1 MKNFV
6 RFDLSC
12 FHTLKCNIAGTWI
25 LAIGQQTLQLVLNL
39 DILYWLLSC
48 CQVALPCSYNIYP
61 LNWES
66 CLRVILPKHV
76 EMPTPPRYLF
86 DIAVW
91 FLILFLCHGINWN
104 VPCLSPLDR
113 DVQVAYGLWFI
124 AEVAIASTDL
134 AEVIGS
140 AVALNLLFGL
150 PIWAGVLITAA
161 DVLFIILFGIKNFR
175 LIEILVMLLCMVI
188 TGCFA
193 YEVGA
198 AKPNWA
204 GVASGFIPKGKIVT
218 NTEIL
223 YAAIGILGA
232 TVMPHNLF
240 LHSSIVQVC
249 IPAFI
254 LHELLMIAHDPVL
267 PSADLSFCPFSARKK
282 VCSEVC
288 HNRQSPVSA
297 LGFLR
302 ECCHADRGQCS
313 IPLWQKPKLNSG

>member
-1 MKNFV
+1 
-6 RFDLSC
+6 
-12 FHTLKCNIAGTWI
+12 
-25 LAIGQQTLQLVLNL
+25 
-39 DILYWLLSC
+39 
-48 CQVALPCSYNIYP
+48 
-61 LNWES
+61 
-66 CLRVILPKHV
+66 
-76 EMPTPPRYLF
+76 
-86 DIAVW
+86 
-91 FLILFLCHGINWN
+91 
-104 VPCLSPLDR
+104 
-113 DVQVAYGLWFI
+113 VQVAYGLWFI

-161 DVLFIILFGIKNFR
+161 DVLFIILFGVKNFR

-198 AKPNWA
+198 AKPDWA
-204 GVASGFIPKGKIVT
+204 GVASGLIPKGKIVT
-218 NTEIL
+218 NSEIL

-249 IPAFI
+249 TRAFI
-254 LHELLMIAHDPVL
+254 LHVLTIALDPVL
-267 PSADLSFCPFSARKK
+267 PNADPSFRPFSARKK
-282 VCSEVC
+282 VCSEVR
-288 HNRQSPVSA
+288 HNRQSHVSA

-302 ECCHADRGQCS
+302 ECCHVGFGQCS

>member
-1 MKNFV
+1 LV
-6 RFDLSC
+6 RS
-12 FHTLKCNIAGTWI
+12 
-25 LAIGQQTLQLVLNL
+25 
-39 DILYWLLSC
+39 
-48 CQVALPCSYNIYP
+48 
-61 LNWES
+61 
-66 CLRVILPKHV
+66 
-76 EMPTPPRYLF
+76 
-86 DIAVW
+86 
-91 FLILFLCHGINWN
+91 LFLT
-104 VPCLSPLDR
+104 SDR

-161 DVLFIILFGIKNFR
+161 DGLFIILFGIKNFR

-198 AKPNWA
+198 AKPDWA

-249 IPAFI
+249 TPAFI
-254 LHELLMIAHDPVL
+254 LHE
-267 PSADLSFCPFSARKK
+267 
-282 VCSEVC
+282 
-288 HNRQSPVSA
+288 
-297 LGFLR
+297 
-302 ECCHADRGQCS
+302 
-313 IPLWQKPKLNSG
+313 

>member
-1 MKNFV
+1 
-6 RFDLSC
+6 
-12 FHTLKCNIAGTWI
+12 
-25 LAIGQQTLQLVLNL
+25 
-39 DILYWLLSC
+39 
-48 CQVALPCSYNIYP
+48 
-61 LNWES
+61 
-66 CLRVILPKHV
+66 
-76 EMPTPPRYLF
+76 MPIPPRYLV
-86 DIAVW
+86 DIALW
-91 FLILFLCHGINWN
+91 FLISFLCHGINWN
-104 VPCLSPLDR
+104 VLCFSPLDR

-198 AKPNWA
+198 AKPDWA

-223 YAAIGILGA
+223 YTAIGILGA

-240 LHSSIVQVC
+240 LHSSIVQV
-249 IPAFI
+249 
-254 LHELLMIAHDPVL
+254 
-267 PSADLSFCPFSARKK
+267 SS
-282 VCSEVC
+282 
-288 HNRQSPVSA
+288 
-297 LGFLR
+297 
-302 ECCHADRGQCS
+302 
-313 IPLWQKPKLNSG
+313 